1 MFSASAQ
8 RFTKKMVLQKG
19 TYLATLTNPAVP
31 MRSLSAVNLHFNR
44 NFSTAHPGPETAF
57 IERPLKA
64 LDLAAVRQIKAEL
77 MEVDKDSNGRLD
89 SDELKQLLSKHMDV
103 FTDREIVELG
113 ELYYAA
119 KAGGSV
125 RFDNFIEAVDRVA
138 QRSPQAAAAGV
149 SAEDK
154 AVHFREGQQHPLGIG
169 RDGVEFFNLGNA
181 HGHYTAEE
189 LDVKLTHVAPK
200 DGIDKLAWNA
210 VQAVRYVFDSF
221 TGWRND
227 VSKITATNVL
237 HRVIYLETIAAVPG
251 MVAAIVRHFRSLR
264 NMKAD
269 GGYMQLFLEEANNE
283 RMHLLTFVG
292 MRDPNLLFRAAVIL
306 GQFGFGA
313 AFTAAYIISPAFCH
327 RFVGYVEEEA
337 CSTYTKIIKA
347 IEIAPEGSEL
357 AKWRTEAPPAI
368 AVAYWHL
375 GPDGTVLDLMKAV
388 RADEAEHRDVN
399 HLISGVKEGQV
410 NPLYDPESKLDLML
424 TKYVQAVMTTKA

>member
-1 MFSASAQ
+1 MFSSSAQ
-8 RFTKKMVLQKG
+8 RLTKSFALQKG
-19 TYLATLTNPAVP
+19 AHLSILARPA
-31 MRSLSAVNLHFNR
+31 MATRSLSAASPNFNKR
-44 NFSTAHPGPETAF
+44 NFSTAVAQEPAF
-57 IERPLKA
+57 IERPLEA
-64 LDLAAVRQIKAEL
+64 LDLNAVRQIKAEL
-77 MEVDKDSNGRLD
+77 MEVDKDCNGRID
-89 SDELKQLLSKHMDV
+89 SDELKQLLCKHMDV

-125 RFDNFIEAVDRVA
+125 RFDNFIEAVDR
-138 QRSPQAAAAGV
+138 AARKSANSAAGV
-149 SAEDK
+149 VLEEK
-154 AVHFREGQQHPLGIG
+154 AVHFRQGQQHPLGIG

-181 HGHYTAEE
+181 HGHYTPEE

-200 DGIDKLAWNA
+200 GGIDKLAWNS
-210 VQAVRYVFDSF
+210 VQAVRYIFDSF

-227 VSKITATNVL
+227 VSKITASNVL

-283 RMHLLTFVG
+283 RMHLLTFVR
-292 MRDPNLLFRAAVIL
+292 MMDPNLAFRAAVIL

-313 AFTAAYIISPAFCH
+313 AFTAAYILSPAFCH

-357 AKWRTEAPPAI
+357 AKWRTEVPPEI

-375 GPDGTVLDLMKAV
+375 GPNGTVLDLMKAV

-424 TKYVQAVMTTKA
+424 TKYVQAIMTRN